1 MLTFYLI
8 IENCNEVWFKD
19 ICETIVSKCGSKKN
33 CKIMVRDYGFQD
45 IFETTVPNCGFMV
58 IIIKKILKI
67 ILKSQY

>member
-1 MLTFYLI
+1 
-8 IENCNEVWFKD
+8 
-19 ICETIVSKCGSKKN
+19 
-33 CKIMVRDYGFQD
+33 MVRDYGFQD